1 MPDAVSWAA
10 WLEASALGEWMRA
23 SALAYP
29 VANVVHLF
37 GLVLLVGPIAL
48 LDLRLLGFALEF
60 DVSATSRV
68 LTRVAIAG
76 FIVLAAAG
84 FLMFAADAK
93 PLAAHTLM
101 QIKVALILIGLLNA
115 LVFRQLWRD
124 KLLGWDTNPP
134 AFGRAQALASIL
146 IWASVATLGRWI
158 AYA

>member
-1 MPDAVSWAA
+1 VPDAVSWAA

-29 VANVVHLF
+29 VANVIHLF

-48 LDLRLLGFALEF
+48 LDVRLLGFAREF
-60 DVSATSRV
+60 DLSAASRV
-68 LTRVAIAG
+68 LTRVAVAG
-76 FIVLAAAG
+76 FILLAAAG

-101 QIKVALILIGLLNA
+101 QAKLVLILTGLLNA
-115 LVFRQLWRD
+115 LVFRQLWRSR
-124 KLLGWDTNPP
+124 LTLWDSNPP
-134 AFGRAQALASIL
+134 TLGRVQALASIA
-146 IWASVATLGRWI
+146 IWTSVATLGRWI

>member
-1 MPDAVSWAA
+1 VPDAASWAA

-29 VANVVHLF
+29 VANVIHLF

-48 LDLRLLGFALEF
+48 LDARLLGLAREF
-60 DVSATSRV
+60 DLSATSRV
-68 LTRVAIAG
+68 FTRVAVLG
-76 FIVLAAAG
+76 FVLLATAG

-101 QIKVALILIGLLNA
+101 QAKLALILIGLLNA
-115 LVFRQLWRD
+115 LVFRQLWRNR
-124 KLLGWDTNPP
+124 LPGWDTHPP
-134 AFGRAQALASIL
+134 ALGRAQALVSIA

>member
-1 MPDAVSWAA
+1 MLDVGSWAA
-10 WLEASALGEWMRA
+10 WLEASAVGEWMRV
-23 SALAYP
+23 SAVAYP

-60 DVSATSRV
+60 DLSATARV
-68 LTRVAIAG
+68 LTRVAVGG
-76 FIVLAAAG
+76 FMLLAVAG

-93 PLAAHTLM
+93 PLASHTLM
-101 QIKVALILIGLLNA
+101 QAKLALILIGLLNA
-115 LVFRQLWRD
+115 LVFRQLWRNR
-124 KLLGWDTNPP
+124 LSGWDTNPP
-134 AFGRAQALASIL
+134 VLGRAQALASMA

>member
-1 MPDAVSWAA
+1 VLDAGSWAA

-29 VANVVHLF
+29 IANVVHLF

-60 DVSATSRV
+60 NLPEASRV
-68 LTRVAIAG
+68 LTRVALAG
-76 FIVLAAAG
+76 FILLAAAG
-84 FLMFAADAK
+84 FLMFAADAR

-101 QIKVALILIGLLNA
+101 QTKLALIVIGLLNA
-115 LVFRQLWRD
+115 LAFRQLWRN
-124 KLLGWDTNPP
+124 KLSGWDSDPP
-134 AFGRAQALASIL
+134 ALGRAQALASL
-146 IWASVATLGRWI
+146 LLWASVATLGRWI